1 MNSVMADT
9 LPESKLASSKLSPC
23 PDRPNCVS
31 SLATDDEHYVSPFEF
46 VDPPMVEM
54 RRLEK
59 LIGSMQGAT
68 ITEATEHYLHAEF
81 RSRVFQ
87 FVDDVEL
94 FWDQSERK
102 CHVRSASRTG
112 YYDFGQNRKRIEEIR
127 LMFSQSKNT
136 NSS

>member
-1 MNSVMADT
+1 MTNT
-9 LPESKLASSKLSPC
+9 QHEPKIASSKLSSC
-23 PDRPNCVS
+23 PNRPNCVS
-31 SLATDDEHYVSPFEF
+31 SLTTDDEQYVPPFEF
-46 VDPPMVEM
+46 VDPPLVEM

-68 ITEATEHYLHAEF
+68 ITEVTEHYLHAEF
-81 RSRVFQ
+81 RSRVFH

-127 LMFSQSKNT
+127 LMFTESRNT
-136 NSS
+136 RSN